1 MYDQTDRAYNLR
13 KYTGVS
19 LAWWHSYKW
28 ATAKIMVV
36 FGKDF
41 IGPMFHQ
48 LFPTREYAPTK
59 MKLPAMTTYLSYIRL
74 AYPHFREK
82 LLTLLDRGD
91 LSARQQTFLTNMKDL
106 CEFFIPVV
114 TRNVVLSTPPLV
126 LFMMNYSKQDF
137 LRLLFMINS

>member
-1 MYDQTDRAYNLR
+1 MYDTSDRARNLR

-48 LFPTREYAPTK
+48 LFPTKEYAPTK

-74 AYPHFREK
+74 AYPNFRQQ
-82 LLTLLDRGD
+82 LLDLLHRGD
-91 LSARQQTFLTNMKDL
+91 LSARQQTYLNNLRDL
-106 CEFFIPVV
+106 CEYFIPVV
-114 TRNVVLSTPPLV
+114 TT
-126 LFMMNYSKQDF
+126 
-137 LRLLFMINS
+137 LLFFLHPPSSFYHELFER

>member
-1 MYDQTDRAYNLR
+1 MYDQSDRAYNLR

-36 FGKDF
+36 FGNDF

-48 LFPTREYAPTK
+48 LFPTKEYAPTK

-74 AYPHFREK
+74 AYPSFRQQ
-82 LLTLLDRGD
+82 LLDLLGRGD
-91 LSARQQTFLTNMKDL
+91 LSVRQRTYLTNLRDL
-106 CEFFIPVV
+106 CEYFIPVV
-114 TRNVVLSTPPLV
+114 TVLLVSNPPP
-126 LFMMNYSKQDF
+126 
-137 LRLLFMINS
+137 

>member
-1 MYDQTDRAYNLR
+1 MYDQSDRAHNLR

-48 LFPTREYAPTK
+48 LFPTKEYAPTK

-74 AYPHFREK
+74 AYPSFRQQ
-82 LLTLLDRGD
+82 LLDLLGRGD
-91 LSARQQTFLTNMKDL
+91 LSVRQRTYLTNLRDL
-106 CEFFIPVV
+106 CEYFIPVV
-114 TRNVVLSTPPLV
+114 TVLLV
-126 LFMMNYSKQDF
+126 SNIP
-137 LRLLFMINS
+137 LLFFLS

>member
-1 MYDQTDRAYNLR
+1 MYDQSDRAYNLR

-48 LFPTREYAPTK
+48 LFPTKEYAPTK

-74 AYPHFREK
+74 AYPSFRQQ
-82 LLTLLDRGD
+82 LLDLLGRGD
-91 LSARQQTFLTNMKDL
+91 LSVRQRTYLTNLRDL
-106 CEFFIPVV
+106 CEYFIPVV
-114 TRNVVLSTPPLV
+114 TVLLV
-126 LFMMNYSKQDF
+126 SNIP
-137 LRLLFMINS
+137 LLFFLS

>member
-1 MYDQTDRAYNLR
+1 MYDQSDRAYNLR

-48 LFPTREYAPTK
+48 LFPTKEYAPTK

-74 AYPHFREK
+74 AYPSFRQQ
-82 LLTLLDRGD
+82 LLDLLGRGD
-91 LSARQQTFLTNMKDL
+91 LSVRQRTYLTNLRDL
-106 CEFFIPVV
+106 CEYFIPVV
-114 TRNVVLSTPPLV
+114 TVLLVSNIPPL
-126 LFMMNYSKQDF
+126 FF
-137 LRLLFMINS
+137 LS